1 MNGTPA
7 QSIVSLTFQ
16 VYALNR
22 NKESEICEMDI
33 SNSGRHNQNQ
43 MDPKGEKKVCDSIN
57 FIAFKCG
64 LITIIKILD
73 FGR

>member
-1 MNGTPA
+1 
-7 QSIVSLTFQ
+7 
-16 VYALNR
+16 
-22 NKESEICEMDI
+22 MDI

-73 FGR
+73 FGRWR